1 MVLLEEV
8 DAWEEVVVLHVAVL
22 DVAAAACAFEVVL
35 VGRLVGAD
43 HLVEIVGIVGVAHL
57 EARLE
62 SVETV
67 VEDDRQIVEVGL
79 AQVLVLVLVPVLVL
93 EAGPSVVGPFEV
105 APSGVDP
112 FEVDPFEADPSEA
125 APSEADPFGVAPA

>member
-1 MVLLEEV
+1 M
-8 DAWEEVVVLHVAVL
+8 
-22 DVAAAACAFEVVL
+22 
-35 VGRLVGAD
+35 GAD

-67 VEDDRQIVEVGL
+67 VGDDLQIVEVGL

-125 APSEADPFGVAPA
+125 APSEADPFGVAPV

>member
-1 MVLLEEV
+1 M
-8 DAWEEVVVLHVAVL
+8 
-22 DVAAAACAFEVVL
+22 
-35 VGRLVGAD
+35 GAD

-67 VEDDRQIVEVGL
+67 VGGGRQIVEVGL

-93 EAGPSVVGPFEV
+93 EAGPSEVDPSEVGPFVVGP
-105 APSGVDP
+105 
-112 FEVDPFEADPSEA
+112 SEA
-125 APSEADPFGVAPA
+125 GPFGVAPV

>member
-1 MVLLEEV
+1 M
-8 DAWEEVVVLHVAVL
+8 
-22 DVAAAACAFEVVL
+22 
-35 VGRLVGAD
+35 GAD

-93 EAGPSVVGPFEV
+93 EAGPSGVGPFVV

-112 FEVDPFEADPSEA
+112 SEVGPSEVDPFE
-125 APSEADPFGVAPA
+125 VAPA